1 VSDAT
6 LDINNPE
13 QIEEVVS
20 EARATF
26 NLKDRLQ
33 GLSKR
38 TAEVTVYTDE
48 VLGEKHAKLKTEID
62 GLKGLINPIEGVNLS
77 QEVIDTTEA
86 EIAKYQPALDAAR
99 KELERTA
106 MVFSLR
112 AVPPIAEKVIA
123 RDVRKALGIK
133 GKVPEDRVEDWV
145 EAYNARLLAQQIV
158 GFEDRESGTIS
169 TSVTVDDALAL
180 EGFLPK
186 YEYAK
191 LKNVADD
198 LQLRNTIG
206 ELAVDDADF
215 SQAG

>member
-1 VSDAT
+1 
-6 LDINNPE
+6 
-13 QIEEVVS
+13 
-20 EARATF
+20 
-26 NLKDRLQ
+26 
-33 GLSKR
+33 
-38 TAEVTVYTDE
+38 
-48 VLGEKHAKLKTEID
+48 
-62 GLKGLINPIEGVNLS
+62 
-77 QEVIDTTEA
+77 
-86 EIAKYQPALDAAR
+86 
-99 KELERTA
+99 